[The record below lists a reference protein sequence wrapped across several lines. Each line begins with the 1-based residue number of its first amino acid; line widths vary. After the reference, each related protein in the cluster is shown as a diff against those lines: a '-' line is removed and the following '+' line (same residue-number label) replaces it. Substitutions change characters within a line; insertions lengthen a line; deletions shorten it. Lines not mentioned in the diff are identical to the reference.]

1 MIFGRSLTRVELARV
16 QGTLETLVATVA
28 AGQSDHEARIRRME
42 RWIYSVPLSA
52 LAAIAAAAAA
62 IIHR

>member
-42 RWIYSVPLSA
+42 RWIYSVPLTAASA
-52 LAAIAAAAAA
+52 IVASIVAVL
-62 IIHR
+62 HH